1 MLSVVSLSLIINI
14 GNQNLLPLMCLE
26 DDWSNITYY
35 VYILNFIPIYD

>member
-26 DDWSNITYY
+26 DD
-35 VYILNFIPIYD
+35 